1 MARRSDHTAEELKA
15 LAIDKAVEI
24 IDTSGIAGLS
34 ARRVT
39 AAMGYTVGTLYH
51 AFGDLDTFLLHVNGR
66 ILDDWHDDLR
76 TGMKRSR
83 KDPLQFLVDSYL
95 AYARQHRDRWVMLFS
110 DGGGD
115 TGRVMP
121 PWYAEKVSRLF
132 YLLESALRPHLVA
145 GDDPAE
151 TAKLL
156 WASIHGICVLSLTGK
171 LDIAGVNKP
180 EKLIAALLACI
191 LRK

>member
-1 MARRSDHTAEELKA
+1 MARRSDHTAEELKT
-15 LAIDKAVEI
+15 LAIDKAIEI

-110 DGGGD
+110 DGDGD
-115 TGRVMP
+115 TGRAMP

-132 YLLESALRPHLVA
+132 YLLESALRPHLAA

-171 LDIAGVNKP
+171 LDVAGVNKP
-180 EKLIAALLACI
+180 EKLIAALLARI

>member
-1 MARRSDHTAEELKA
+1 MARRSDHTAEELKT
-15 LAIDKAVEI
+15 LAIDKAIEI

-51 AFGDLDTFLLHVNGR
+51 AFGDLETFLLHVNGR
-66 ILDDWHDDLR
+66 ILDDWHQDLQA
-76 TGMKRSR
+76 GMKRSR
-83 KDPLQFLVDSYL
+83 KDPLLYLADSYL
-95 AYARQHRDRWVMLFS
+95 AYARAHRDRWVMLFS
-110 DGGGD
+110 DGGGEAP
-115 TGRVMP
+115 RAMP

-132 YLLESALRPHLVA
+132 YLLENALRPHLAA
-145 GDDPAE
+145 GEDLAE

-171 LDIAGVNKP
+171 LDITGANKP
-180 EKLIAALLACI
+180 EKLIAALLDRI
-191 LRK
+191 VDR